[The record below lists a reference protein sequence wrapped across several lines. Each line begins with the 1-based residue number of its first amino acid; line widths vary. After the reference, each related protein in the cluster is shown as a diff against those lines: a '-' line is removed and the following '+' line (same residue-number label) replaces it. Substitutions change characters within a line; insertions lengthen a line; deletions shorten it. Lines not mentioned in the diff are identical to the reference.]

1 MVDIGQKHAGN
12 TGLKGLLNQEV
23 AVGIKLFCVKMD
35 VCVDQFHAANLTKF
49 AAYNPQPLPR
59 FLLVRFSSIGDIVL
73 TSPVIR
79 CIKQQ
84 VPGAE
89 VHFITKEAYKSVLE
103 HNPYIDSLI
112 TFSSDFDEQLEELK
126 QQQYDFIVDMHHNL
140 RSLQLKRKLSR
151 PSASFPK
158 LNIQKWLLV
167 NLKWNR
173 MPAQH
178 IVDRY
183 LQTVKG
189 WKVKNDGKGLD
200 FFPAPGSEAVLNTL
214 PANFSDAYVAVAIG
228 AQHSTKIMPS
238 DKLGRV
244 LKNFGKPVVLLG
256 GKEDRIRGS
265 QIELHMGSALCFNAA
280 GKISLGESAELIRS
294 ASLVLSHDTGLMHI
308 AAAFRKPIISLWGNT
323 VPAFGMFPYMPG
335 DADRSLLLEVKNLA
349 CRPCSKIGFDK
360 CPKGHFQCMRGITD
374 ESMLEALH
382 AFWKN
387 RHK

>member
-1 MVDIGQKHAGN
+1 LSSSI
-12 TGLKGLLNQEV
+12 
-23 AVGIKLFCVKMD
+23 
-35 VCVDQFHAANLTKF
+35 
-49 AAYNPQPLPR
+49 PQPLPR
-59 FLLVRFSSIGDIVL
+59 FLLIRFSSIGDIVL

-103 HNPYIDSLI
+103 HNPYIDRLF
-112 TFSSDFDEQLEELK
+112 TFSNDFDEQLDELK
-126 QQQYDFIVDMHHNL
+126 QQRYDFVVDLHHNL
-140 RSLQLKRKLSR
+140 RSLQLKRKLAC

-167 NLKWNR
+167 NFKWNH
-173 MPAQH
+173 MPDQH

-183 LQTVKG
+183 LQPVKG

-200 FFPAPGSEAVLNTL
+200 FFPAPGSSSILNSL
-214 PANFSDAYVAVAIG
+214 PEHFKNGYVAVAIG

-238 DKLGRV
+238 EKLGRV
-244 LKNFGKPVVLLG
+244 LKSFGKPVVLLG

-265 QIELHMGSALCFNAA
+265 QIELHLGSGRCVNAA
-280 GKISLGESAELIRS
+280 GKTSLGESAELLR
-294 ASLVLSHDTGLMHI
+294 AAKVVLSHDTGLMHI
-308 AAAFRKPIISLWGNT
+308 AAAFRKPLVSLWGNT
-323 VPAFGMFPYMPG
+323 VPAFGMYPYMPG
-335 DADRSLLLEVKNLA
+335 DEDRSVILEVKDLP

-374 ESMLEALH
+374 EAIADALGQLYGK
-382 AFWKN
+382 A
-387 RHK
+387 

>member
-1 MVDIGQKHAGN
+1 M
-12 TGLKGLLNQEV
+12 
-23 AVGIKLFCVKMD
+23 
-35 VCVDQFHAANLTKF
+35 
-49 AAYNPQPLPR
+49 PR

-89 VHFITKEAYKSVLE
+89 VHFITKEAYKGVLE
-103 HNPYIDSLI
+103 HNPYLDRLF
-112 TFSSDFDEQLEELK
+112 TFSGDFDEAVRELK
-126 QQQYDFIVDMHHNL
+126 HQQYDFVVDLHHNL
-140 RSLQLKRKLSR
+140 RSLQLKRKLSC

-158 LNIQKWLLV
+158 LNVQKWLLV
-167 NLKWNR
+167 NFKWNR

-200 FFPAPGSEAVLNTL
+200 FFPAPGSENVLDTL
-214 PANFSDAYVAVAIG
+214 PAQFANGYVAVAIG

-238 DKLGRV
+238 EKLGRV

-265 QIELHMGSALCFNAA
+265 QIEMHLGSGLCVNAA
-280 GKISLGESAELIRS
+280 GKTSLGESAELLR
-294 ASLVLSHDTGLMHI
+294 AARVVLSHDTGLMHI
-308 AAAFRKPIISLWGNT
+308 AAAFRKPLVSLWGNT
-323 VPAFGMFPYMPG
+323 VPAFGMYPYMPG
-335 DADRSLLLEVKNLA
+335 NDNRSAVLEVKNLP

-360 CPKGHFQCMRGITD
+360 CPKGHFQCMRGIQD
-374 ESMLEALH
+374 ETILAALQQLYG
-382 AFWKN
+382 
-387 RHK
+387 